1 MISTC
6 NLSFHAFLASTTTT
20 ATTATTTTT
29 STTLTTTTTTST
41 ISTTITTAS
50 TTSTPSCF
58 FGEDQVRLVNGD
70 ITTISELRS
79 GMRVYSMNNRNEL
92 MEDEVIMIL
101 HRDPDETDLFCVI
114 ETSDPR
120 YKLSVTCDH
129 YVAVSD
135 GSKTQYLMSN
145 HVKST
150 EHFVY
155 VHNDLNHQLEL
166 VQVTNVL
173 RLYKTGLYS
182 LTTNEGTLVV
192 NNIVASCYSNVT
204 SITTAHNI
212 LGLFRVYY
220 RVAKWFS
227 VEEPFK
233 MRTNGIPKPTG
244 IIVLRTTQHHTAS
257 HRLDDEHRV

>member
-1 MISTC
+1 
-6 NLSFHAFLASTTTT
+6 
-20 ATTATTTTT
+20 
-29 STTLTTTTTTST
+29 
-41 ISTTITTAS
+41 
-50 TTSTPSCF
+50 CF